1 MAKRSF
7 LKPLSS
13 VIAALAS
20 ATPWATANAAV
31 DSCAPLASQPGD
43 HSAVDSSS
51 APIAVNEARDVLL
64 RQNGDVFK
72 FVLKHGEDGRFLADH
87 YSHSS
92 HSSHSSHYSSR

>member
-20 ATPWATANAAV
+20 ATPWATSEAAV
-31 DSCAPLASQPGD
+31 HTSAPLPEPVD
-43 HSAVDSSS
+43 RSAVDPSS
-51 APIAVNEARDVLL
+51 APVGVNEARDVLI
-64 RQNGDVFK
+64 RQHGDVFR
-72 FVLKHGEDGRFLADH
+72 FVLKRAEDGRFLADH